1 MKSLNMGNAHTRAVL
16 AGKSAMSAMAQDAT
30 RPVPG
35 LGHGRTDGH
44 GLTSET
50 EHHQAAQPDGHRRT
64 ARWVP
69 EQRSGAWLNGNL
81 MHIRLAVVDG
91 HTLIR
96 FGLSELAAQNPGLEI
111 VAECSS
117 MADAVSVVQAA
128 QPDVVTADVAL
139 PDGDGMELARQLRD
153 LRTDL
158 GIVLL
163 TSCAEDDVM
172 FRALETGV
180 SAFVPKTAPLEELL
194 AAIRHAAVA
203 ASSFTAA
210 GLAAALFRR
219 RAMQDQFGLSGRE
232 TEVLQ
237 LLRRGM
243 STPEI
248 ARAMSI
254 SHSTAKTYV
263 ARLYEKLGAANRA
276 QALMAAVHYGLI
288 RYEQATPGHAEALA
302 LQRRAS
308 GYLHAHPQPTAV
320 GGDIRAGVEGL
331 RQTAQRC
338 YGRRRV
344 GTVRVAAGLRQHGQ
358 LKDDQVRAGAYRRD
372 RQVPRSRVAQSGQD
386 QFDQVGHGLD
396 VGFR

>member
-1 MKSLNMGNAHTRAVL
+1 MVKSLNMGNAQTGAVWP
-16 AGKSAMSAMAQDAT
+16 GNGAMSAMARDPA
-30 RPVPG
+30 RPVLGP
-35 LGHGRTDGH
+35 GHGRPDEH
-44 GLTSET
+44 RLTSNT
-50 EHHQAAQPDGHRRT
+50 EHHLLAQPDGNRRT

-69 EQRSGAWLNGNL
+69 EQGSNACLNGDP

-96 FGLSELAAQNPGLEI
+96 YGLSELAAHNPELEI

-128 QPDVVTADVAL
+128 QPDVVTADVTL
-139 PDGDGMELARQLRD
+139 PDGDGLELARQLRD
-153 LRTDL
+153 LRHDL

-163 TSCAEDDVM
+163 TSCAQDDVM

-232 TEVLQ
+232 NEVLQ

-288 RYEQATPGHAEALA
+288 RYEQTTPGHAEAF
-302 LQRRAS
+302 
-308 GYLHAHPQPTAV
+308 V
-320 GGDIRAGVEGL
+320 
-331 RQTAQRC
+331 
-338 YGRRRV
+338 
-344 GTVRVAAGLRQHGQ
+344 
-358 LKDDQVRAGAYRRD
+358 
-372 RQVPRSRVAQSGQD
+372 
-386 QFDQVGHGLD
+386 
-396 VGFR
+396 

>member
-1 MKSLNMGNAHTRAVL
+1 LNRSRSTMKSLNMGNAQTGAVWP
-16 AGKSAMSAMAQDAT
+16 GNGAMSAMARDAA
-30 RPVPG
+30 RPVLG
-35 LGHGRTDGH
+35 LGHGRPDEH
-44 GLTSET
+44 RLTTRT
-50 EHHQAAQPDGHRRT
+50 EHHQTAQPDGNRRT
-64 ARWVP
+64 ACWVP
-69 EQRSGAWLNGNL
+69 EQRSGACLNGDP

-96 FGLSELAAQNPGLEI
+96 YGLTELAAQNPELEI

-117 MADAVSVVQAA
+117 MADAVSVIQAA

-153 LRTDL
+153 LRHDL

-163 TSCAEDDVM
+163 TSYAEDDVM

-232 TEVLQ
+232 NEVLQ

-288 RYEQATPGHAEALA
+288 RYEQTTPGHAEALA
-302 LQRRAS
+302 
-308 GYLHAHPQPTAV
+308 
-320 GGDIRAGVEGL
+320 
-331 RQTAQRC
+331 
-338 YGRRRV
+338 
-344 GTVRVAAGLRQHGQ
+344 
-358 LKDDQVRAGAYRRD
+358 
-372 RQVPRSRVAQSGQD
+372 
-386 QFDQVGHGLD
+386 
-396 VGFR
+396 